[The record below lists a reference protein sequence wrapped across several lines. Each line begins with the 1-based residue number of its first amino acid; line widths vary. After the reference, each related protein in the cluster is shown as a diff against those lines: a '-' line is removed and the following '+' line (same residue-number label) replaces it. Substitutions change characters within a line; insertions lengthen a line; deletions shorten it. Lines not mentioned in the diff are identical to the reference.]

1 MKVSVI
7 GASGYIGGE
16 LARLLLSHP
25 ETDLVAVTSNRLAGQ
40 PLHAAHPN
48 LRRQSDLRFV
58 TEDEIEPCDVVFL
71 AMPHGAATETM
82 PRWSGLGQRVIDL
95 SADFRLR
102 DTAAYQR
109 YYQSDGPPEEWRSRF
124 QAGIPELNRENLR
137 TATHIAVPGCMANA
151 SILALYPI
159 ARTGLVTGS
168 VIVDARTGSSGG
180 GTTPSPA
187 SHHPE
192 RSGALRIAKPHGHR
206 HVAEIIQACGVDVH
220 MTVTGIEAVR
230 GIQVV
235 CHVTLAEQVTERDLW
250 RVYTDAYGT
259 EPFVRLV
266 RERSALRRLPEPKI
280 LAGTNYCDI
289 GLALDPDG
297 RHLIVVS
304 AIDNLVKGG
313 AGNAVQC
320 LNIATGQDE
329 RAGLQFA
336 GLHPV

>member
-7 GASGYIGGE
+7 GAGGYIGGE
-16 LARLLLSHP
+16 LTRLLLSHP
-25 ETDLVAVTSNRLAGQ
+25 EVELVAATSGRHAGQ

-48 LRRQSDLRFV
+48 LRKQSDLTFI
-58 TEDEIEPCDVVFL
+58 TDDEVEPCDVAFL
-71 AMPHGAATETM
+71 AMPHGAATDAID
-82 PRWSGLGQRVIDL
+82 RWSGLAQRIIDL

-102 DTAAYQR
+102 DTEAYQR
-109 YYQSDGPPEEWRSRF
+109 YYQTDGPDEQWRTRF

-137 TATHIAVPGCMANA
+137 TASHIAVPGCMANA
-151 SILALYPI
+151 SILALYPLTH
-159 ARTGLVTGS
+159 AGLVTEP

-206 HVAEIIQACGVDVH
+206 HVAEIVQACGVEVH
-220 MTVTGIEAVR
+220 MTVTAVEAVR
-230 GIQVV
+230 GVQVV
-235 CHVTLAEQVTERDLW
+235 CHITLNEQVSDRDLW
-250 RVYTDAYGT
+250 RVYASAYGG
-259 EPFVRLV
+259 EPFVRLI

-280 LAGTNYCDI
+280 LSGTNFCDI

-297 RHLIVVS
+297 RHLIAVS
-304 AIDNLVKGG
+304 ALDNLVKGG

-320 LNIATGQDE
+320 FNIATGQDE
-329 RAGLQFA
+329 RTGLRFA
-336 GLHPV
+336 GLHPA